1 MIIQL
6 TPNSIVAT
14 DVEDSYT
21 GRVLVAG
28 MPVATIHATQS
39 NGRLHLRVSS
49 DVSDD
54 AFSVEF
60 DMADSFFRP

>member
-6 TPNSIVAT
+6 TPSSIVAT
-14 DVEDSYT
+14 DDENSYT

-28 MPVATIHATQS
+28 MPVATIRASQS
-39 NGRLHLRVSS
+39 KGRLHLQVSS
-49 DVSDD
+49 DVSSD

-60 DMADSFFRP
+60 DMADSFFRQ